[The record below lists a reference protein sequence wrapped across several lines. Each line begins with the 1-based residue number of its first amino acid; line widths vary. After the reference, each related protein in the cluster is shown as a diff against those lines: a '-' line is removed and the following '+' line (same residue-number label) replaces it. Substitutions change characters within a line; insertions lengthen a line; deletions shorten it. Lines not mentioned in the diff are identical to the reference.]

1 MDQELPTEISSHARE
16 QMVDRGVS
24 EEEVMAAIRRG
35 EAEPVRKG
43 RSMYR
48 KNFQFGKVWR
58 GKRYAIK
65 QVAPVVARESDKIV
79 VVTVYAF
86 YFQEVR
92 CHEDKL

>member
-1 MDQELPTEISSHARE
+1 MDRELPIEISPHACE

-35 EAEPVRKG
+35 EAESAQKG
-43 RSMYR
+43 RFTYR

-58 GKRYAIK
+58 GRRYAIK
-65 QVAPVVARESDKIV
+65 QVAPIVARESDRLV

-86 YFQEVR
+86 YF
-92 CHEDKL
+92 